1 MVCEVKRRSVISVV
15 CVPVARL
22 KRFILR
28 SPRAWIGRQREGLRT
43 PCREA
48 LCGRLVN
55 PTGARSAGGWSGG
68 VSCEGNPGLAALAV
82 RTILLKFETSGL
94 WNVCPLV
101 PNTCGRL
108 VTQLAPDLPALEW
121 LRSVVEID

>member
-1 MVCEVKRRSVISVV
+1 MISVV

-82 RTILLKFETSGL
+82 RTILLKFETSGPYRSSL
-94 WNVCPLV
+94 LYPT
-101 PNTCGRL
+101 PCGRL
-108 VTQLAPDLPALEW
+108 VTQLAPARPALEW